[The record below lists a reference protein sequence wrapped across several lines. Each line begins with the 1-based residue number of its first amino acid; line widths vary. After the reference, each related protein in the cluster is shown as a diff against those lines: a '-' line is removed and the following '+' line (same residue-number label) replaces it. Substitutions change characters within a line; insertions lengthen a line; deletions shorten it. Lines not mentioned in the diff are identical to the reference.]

1 MVEDATLKLHNLT
14 ASEMKKMNAL
24 RRKYQD
30 TPMDMADASLVVLA
44 ESMRLKQ
51 IFTIDS
57 DFYIYRLSDGSK
69 LEVIP

>member
-1 MVEDATLKLHNLT
+1 MEDATLKLHNLT
-14 ASEMKKMNAL
+14 ASKMKKMNAL
-24 RRKYQD
+24 MKKYQA

-44 ESMRLKQ
+44 ESMRLQQ

-57 DFYIYRLSDGSK
+57 YFYIYRLTDGSK